1 MFRFLKV
8 MGLWCLFSVAGLIAV
23 ALGTWT
29 LAVVGVNSL
38 ITPFLVS
45 GLASV
50 LPVSLAVADNV
61 VPRDHRLVLPS
72 ASCSQCGVS
81 LSCPHCGISLNL
93 GLSAKPDPGSWLFV

>member
-8 MGLWCLFSVAGLIAV
+8 LGRWCLFSVAGLTAV

-29 LAVVGVNSL
+29 LVAVGVNSL
-38 ITPFLVS
+38 ITPFLVL

-61 VPRDHRLVLPS
+61 VPREHRLVVPS
-72 ASCSQCGVS
+72 MLCPHCGVS
-81 LSCPHCGISLNL
+81 LS
-93 GLSAKPDPGSWLFV
+93 AKPAAGSWPFL